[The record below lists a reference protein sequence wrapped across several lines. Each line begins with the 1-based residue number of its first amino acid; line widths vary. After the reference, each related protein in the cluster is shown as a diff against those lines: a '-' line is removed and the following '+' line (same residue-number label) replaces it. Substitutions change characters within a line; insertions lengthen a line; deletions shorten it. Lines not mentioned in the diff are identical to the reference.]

1 MSPEL
6 ELLDVLLGE
15 DEPLHTALF
24 VFGWPKPRALERA
37 QHAVWMM
44 VREGVIN
51 VRYRAATGERVLAE
65 WEARDV
71 FAIKANWLGQHEQA
85 EYFLSLTDKGVQ

>member
-1 MSPEL
+1 
-6 ELLDVLLGE
+6 
-15 DEPLHTALF
+15 
-24 VFGWPKPRALERA
+24 
-37 QHAVWMM
+37 MM

-71 FAIKANWLGQHEQA
+71 FAIEANWLGQHEQA

>member
-1 MSPEL
+1 
-6 ELLDVLLGE
+6 
-15 DEPLHTALF
+15 
-24 VFGWPKPRALERA
+24 
-37 QHAVWMM
+37 MM

-65 WEARDV
+65 WEVRDV